1 MHLSKSILAVPE
13 EKRYLMSRRPS
24 VRSGLAA
31 MAAIA
36 GSVALAACGNVA
48 ASGGG
53 GGGSSQGSGST
64 GSNTSLTVV
73 SGPTGP
79 FVAGLS
85 PFSTSDTP
93 ATLGMTSLVYEPLI
107 MVNALNASQ
116 VKPWLASAYK
126 WSAGGRK
133 LTFTIPAGRTW
144 SDGHPLTA
152 ADVAYTFDLIKK
164 DAALNIRG
172 VSFTG
177 ASAPSKTRAVLTF
190 AAPAYTQLFNI
201 GQVLIV
207 PKHIWSKISNP
218 GTYANDKPVGSGPY
232 TLQSMSAEAMTFVK
246 NPHYWQAG
254 LPKVSTVRVTDYTS
268 QNAALNALSAGQID
282 WSNLFISNP
291 QQQWTSKSPAHNK
304 LWLPPAGDFYLC
316 PNTKA
321 APFNSAAVRRALALT
336 IDRQKA
342 VPEVEGKFYAPSTN
356 PSGILSSD
364 TQDVPS
370 QYANQTLTYNPAQA
384 RKDFIAAGMKA
395 GPNGTLTQANGQP
408 FKLSLLLPSA
418 YTDWMS
424 LGQLFVNEMKAAG
437 IDASLDG
444 VSTNAWTSDTT
455 NGNFQVSFCGLFSSG
470 GAYTTFNALLDGSL
484 TAPIGKPAVSNI
496 VRWNDP
502 ATNAALKAYRSTSS
516 SSAQAAAMQKV
527 GTIVAQQAPIIP
539 LMSVSAFGS
548 YSTAHFTGWPGPADP
563 YQTDAITIPF
573 TEDVILHLRPAS

>member
-1 MHLSKSILAVPE
+1 
-13 EKRYLMSRRPS
+13 MSRRLT

-31 MAAIA
+31 LAAVA
-36 GSVALAACGNVA
+36 GSVAVAACGNVA
-48 ASGGG
+48 TSGGSGGGG
-53 GGGSSQGSGST
+53 GGGSSQSSGKSGSD
-64 GSNTSLTVV
+64 TSLTVV

-107 MVNALNASQ
+107 MVNALNATQ

-126 WSAGGRK
+126 WSDGGRK

-144 SDGHPLTA
+144 SDGTPLTA

-164 DAALNIRG
+164 DPALNIRG
-172 VSFTG
+172 VEFTG
-177 ASAPSKTRAVLTF
+177 ASAPSKTQAVLSF

-207 PKHIWSKISNP
+207 PKHIWSKIGNP
-218 GTYANDKPVGSGPY
+218 ATYANDKPVGSGPY

-291 QQQWTSKSPAHNK
+291 QEQWTSKNPTHNK
-304 LWLPPAGDFYLC
+304 LWLPPAGDWFLC
-316 PNTKA
+316 PNTKM

-356 PSGILSSD
+356 PTGMLASD
-364 TQDVPS
+364 TQDLPS
-370 QYANQTLTYNPAQA
+370 KYANQTLTYDAAQA
-384 RKDFIAAGMKA
+384 KKEFLAAGMKP
-395 GPNGTLTQANGQP
+395 GSNGTLMQANGKP
-408 FKLSLLLPSA
+408 FKVSLLLPSA

-444 VSTNAWTSDTT
+444 VSSNAWTSDTV
-455 NGNFQVSFCGLFSSG
+455 NGDYQLSFCGVWSSG
-470 GAYTTFNALLDGSL
+470 GAYTTFNSLLNGSL

-496 VRWNDP
+496 SRWNDP
-502 ATNAALKAYRSTSS
+502 ATNAALKAYRSTAS

-548 YSTAHFTGWPGPADP
+548 YSTAHFTGWPGPGDA
-563 YQTDAITIPF
+563 YQTDAIAVPF